1 MDSGR
6 GNEAGHLRAQ
16 VLVSMARTDLG
27 GSFGE
32 ADRFNGGNK
41 GYLSLVGVRRGYQ
54 GKCTSLEGGRG
65 LGMPYLQEEL
75 QVLLD
80 MTL

>member
-1 MDSGR
+1 VDSGR

-41 GYLSLVGVRRGYQ
+41 GYLSLWWWARGYGVSALLVGSQ
-54 GKCTSLEGGRG
+54 GVGQVGHATR
-65 LGMPYLQEEL
+65 QE
-75 QVLLD
+75 
-80 MTL
+80 